1 MSLIFYYVLTF
12 LLMKYILKLSTT
24 DIITLQW
31 FVSLVVFIYISL
43 RGMRKFLEDYQ
54 KNSNK
59 ILGKDK
65 KIFNDVSFFNG
76 GELIVYIVTLIIIL
90 IVLLRTFPVNQIAV
104 EAIYNWEIPLI
115 KILFIFDYL
124 NRLGLSLGIVAIIG
138 YINYVFKLNKQVE
151 KYNIVSDKYIYYL
164 KYTFIN
170 FLVHFSQITIIIIA
184 PFLFRLMRA

>member
-24 DIITLQW
+24 DIITLQG

>member
-1 MSLIFYYVLTF
+1 
-12 LLMKYILKLSTT
+12 
-24 DIITLQW
+24 
-31 FVSLVVFIYISL
+31 
-43 RGMRKFLEDYQ
+43 MRKFLEDYQ